1 MKKLDGSMIERLM
14 VEKKFTIRDL
24 AKAAS
29 ITEVT
34 ARRLMDGGRAN
45 LRTLSKVAAALGVD
59 YRALLTEGVVDDE

>member
-1 MKKLDGSMIERLM
+1 MKKLDGNMIERLM

-45 LRTLSKVAAALGVD
+45 LRTLSKVATALGVD